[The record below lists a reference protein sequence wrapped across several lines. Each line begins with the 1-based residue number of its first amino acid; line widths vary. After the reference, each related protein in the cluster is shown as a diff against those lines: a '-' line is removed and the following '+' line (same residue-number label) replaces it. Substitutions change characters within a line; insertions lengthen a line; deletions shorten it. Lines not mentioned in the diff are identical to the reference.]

1 MQNDEMVPAGYTTE
15 RVGFFTDA
23 VFAIAMTLLVIDIPK
38 PEEGTEFEVAEVGR
52 AEAARNLLHFL
63 YEQIPS
69 FSAYLLAFYILWVV
83 WRQHHQLL
91 DRLVRMSPGLIRLHF
106 PLLLLAGLLPYATT
120 VYDHN
125 TLNPAAA
132 GLFTVAV
139 ATLLLLRSGVQRRAL
154 NDGLLRDDVDLDV
167 YRRDARISWIVGW
180 YFLATLLFCWF
191 TPWLTFLWF
200 GAPLLGGVLNRRAG
214 LDSVR
219 LGG

>member
-1 MQNDEMVPAGYTTE
+1 MQSEEKVPAGYTAE

-38 PEEGTEFEVAEVGR
+38 PEGGAEFDVDEVGR

-69 FSAYLLAFYILWVV
+69 FSAYLLAFYILWIV

-91 DRLVRMSPGLIRLHF
+91 DRVARMSPGLIRLHF
-106 PLLLLAGLLPYATT
+106 PLLLLTGLLPYATT

-132 GLFTVAV
+132 GLFTLAV
-139 ATLLLLRSGVQRRAL
+139 AAMLLLRSGIQRQAL
-154 NDGLLRDDVDLDV
+154 RDGLLHEDVDLV
-167 YRRDARISWIVGW
+167 TYRREARISWIVAW
-180 YFLATLLFCWF
+180 YFLATVLFCWF
-191 TPWLTFLWF
+191 TPYLTFLWF
-200 GAPLLGGVLNRRAG
+200 GAPVLGGILSRRPQ
-214 LDSVR
+214 D
-219 LGG
+219 

>member
-1 MQNDEMVPAGYTTE
+1 MQNDEKIPAGYTPE

-38 PEEGTEFEVAEVGR
+38 PEGSAEFDAAEVGR

-69 FSAYLLAFYILWVV
+69 FSAYLLAFYILWIV

-91 DRLVRMSPGLIRLHF
+91 DRVERLSPGLIRLHF
-106 PLLLLAGLLPYATT
+106 PLLLLVGLLPYATT

-125 TLNPAAA
+125 TFNPAAA

-139 ATLLLLRSGVQRRAL
+139 ATLLLVRSGIQGRAL
-154 NDGLLRDDVDLDV
+154 KDDLLHEDVDRTA
-167 YRRDARISWIVGW
+167 YRRDVRVSWTVAW

-200 GAPLLGGVLNRRAG
+200 GAPLLGSILGRRTG
-214 LDSVR
+214 SKPVSPR
-219 LGG
+219 G